1 MRRATMNKLNAKT
14 TKTLHAILLGVAFVF
29 IAISL
34 IQMIQGQPVNM
45 VLSWIVIVIIG
56 IDILVVKVFGTKS

>member
-1 MRRATMNKLNAKT
+1 MNKLNAKT

-45 VLSWIVIVIIG
+45 VLSWIVIVVIG

>member
-1 MRRATMNKLNAKT
+1 MNKLNAKT